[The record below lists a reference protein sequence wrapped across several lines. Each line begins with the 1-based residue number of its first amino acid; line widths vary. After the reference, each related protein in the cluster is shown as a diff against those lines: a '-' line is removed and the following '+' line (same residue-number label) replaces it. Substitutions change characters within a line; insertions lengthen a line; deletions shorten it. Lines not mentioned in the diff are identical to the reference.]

1 MNNHNPAQP
10 MLKYPKILFHKNVI
24 AVINTLQ
31 QEDVK
36 GVFTAKNHPLEGITS
51 DFIAQRKSFKI
62 SFEYDRFAPRA
73 KSIKLNYQP
82 KRIPFKIGDESYVF
96 ERLWFTKHS
105 PPRLEGSVNFF
116 HTKGYS
122 KKAAYYYRLVFLL
135 TDKLDFT
142 HQIEQIYYESDLYNF
157 NRSATKAE
165 IDGDELIAYT
175 FEDKENGRSYFAIE
189 SNLKQDFDTFSD
201 KAFALKNA
209 IGYLTGYLVGNC
221 GYFFAYGNKQM
232 QNISYY
238 YYCSFRDTIKSHYSP
253 IHSNPFAYLYEKRAI
268 AEKLYEKKALT
279 NVPMD
284 VLSTLANRLYSSL
297 DFAGAIVLILES
309 SIASLLFMPGGF
321 AIVLE
326 TMADL
331 IIGDD
336 KLKLSPI
343 KEKPR
348 ARALRKKLM
357 DIIDIDCNDLPVYDL
372 KTLKVRIDNL
382 NNMTNGKR
390 LKAPFDIL
398 KIELNDNDLVVLEA
412 RNDFLHGRT
421 PGTDATGISDEIDRK
436 NKDLYHAAM
445 RYYTLLNLLI
455 LRWVG
460 FKGFVVNYAKMNEG
474 FFKLKLKEP
483 YYRK

>member
-1 MNNHNPAQP
+1 
-10 MLKYPKILFHKNVI
+10 MLKYPKILFHKEI
-24 AVINTLQ
+24 ISIINTLK
-31 QEDVK
+31 QENLK
-36 GVFTAKNHPLEGITS
+36 GMFTAKDHPLESITS

-82 KRIPFKIGDESYVF
+82 KSIPFKVGDIEYIFES
-96 ERLWFTKHS
+96 LWFTKHS
-105 PPRLEGSVNFF
+105 ASNIEGSVNFF
-116 HTKGYS
+116 YTKGYS
-122 KKAAYYYRLVFLL
+122 KKKAYYYRLVFLL
-135 TDKLDFT
+135 TDKLDFN

-165 IDGDELIAYT
+165 IDGDKLIAYT
-175 FEDKENGRSYFAIE
+175 FEDKENRRHYFAIE
-189 SNLKQDFDTFSD
+189 SDLKQDFDTFSD

-209 IGYLTGYLVGNC
+209 IGYLTGYLAGDC
-221 GYFFAYGNKQM
+221 GYFFAYSNKQM
-232 QNISYY
+232 QNISHY

-253 IHSNPFAYLYEKRAI
+253 IHNNPFAYLYEKRTI
-268 AEKLYEKKALT
+268 AEKLYEKKVLT

-284 VLSTLANRLYSSL
+284 VLSTLANRLHSSL

-348 ARALRKKLM
+348 ARTLRKKLM
-357 DIIDIDCNDLPVYDL
+357 DIIEADCNDLPEYDL

-398 KIELNDNDLVVLEA
+398 KIELNDNDLAVLEA

-421 PGTDATGISDEIDRK
+421 LGTDETEFSNEINRK
-436 NKDLYHAAM
+436 NKNLYHAAM

-460 FKGFVVNYAKMNEG
+460 FKGFVINYAKMNEDL
-474 FFKLKLKEP
+474 FKLTLKEP